1 MKYVV
6 RPEVLLKGISREYMR
21 AHDLCPLRKKRA
33 EGVKSIIR
41 GGARTIASLF
51 EDMLAQFLYLNLK
64 KKFPRIRIYVNQPI
78 SMEGY
83 RNPRYPDLAIC
94 LVDNCGVPE
103 IKHIVEAKMNTGW
116 MRSKAQKFEC
126 LKENLRLVRR
136 LMKSPALRW
145 KMFLDKSVAH
155 PIRCSEFL
163 ASDIVIAEGRND
175 DPQAVCQLVSKV
187 NSWRKHT
194 LGMSVLT
201 YDELNGL
208 YNQVNT
214 KSPTY
219 CNRVDFDRLLERIE
233 KSLRR

>member
-21 AHDLCPLRKKRA
+21 AHDLCPLRKNRA

-41 GGARTIASLF
+41 GGARTIASMF
-51 EDMLAQFLYLNLK
+51 EDMLAQFLYLNFK

-78 SMEGY
+78 SVEGY
-83 RNPRYPDLAIC
+83 RNPRYPDLAVC
-94 LVDNCGVPE
+94 LVDRRGVPE

-116 MRSKAQKFEC
+116 MRSEKQKSKC
-126 LKENLRLVRR
+126 VKDNLELVRQFVTA
-136 LMKSPALRW
+136 PALRW
-145 KMFLDKSVAH
+145 KMFLDKSVTY
-155 PIRCSEFL
+155 PMKCSEFL
-163 ASDIVIAEGRND
+163 ASDFVIAEGRND
-175 DPQAVCQLVSKV
+175 DRQAVRQLASKV
-187 NSWRKHT
+187 NSWEKHK

-208 YNQVNT
+208 YGRVNT
-214 KSPTY
+214 KSPTF
-219 CNRVDFDRLLERIE
+219 CNQTDFDHLMERIE